1 MGKNR
6 KTFNVIEDNF
16 VVLVLIFVVHE
27 LIHDFHEINGDQ
39 VLLIFS
45 QQSFSHLCLMFVL
58 GFIAVLP
65 MLNYDFNI
73 VKFLPEHLINYILRA
88 GWACNTFTNIAGFGG
103 FLGAALRANFYSKGA
118 SKKEILFAISKIA
131 YFY

>member
-1 MGKNR
+1 
-6 KTFNVIEDNF
+6 
-16 VVLVLIFVVHE
+16 
-27 LIHDFHEINGDQ
+27 
-39 VLLIFS
+39 
-45 QQSFSHLCLMFVL
+45 MFVL

-73 VKFLPEHLINYILRA
+73 VKFLPGTFNKLYILRA

-118 SKKEILFAISKIA
+118 SKKEILFAISRNSLIFINWIVIIMLDCFFFGLYSA
-131 YFY
+131 YRLSV